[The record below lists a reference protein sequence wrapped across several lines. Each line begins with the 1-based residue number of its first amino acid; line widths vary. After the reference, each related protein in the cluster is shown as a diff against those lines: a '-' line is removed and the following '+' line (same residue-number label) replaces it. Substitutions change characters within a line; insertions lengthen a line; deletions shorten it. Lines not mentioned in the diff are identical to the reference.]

1 MQYNLGSIC
10 SLLSNTVK
18 LLLHRSQDSKYFI
31 DSLSHALLHI
41 SHFQKKTLRYRNI
54 KPTVIKYMPSVVT
67 LFVIIGDIS
76 YAFAKVVEVNK
87 MSGRL

>member
-1 MQYNLGSIC
+1 
-10 SLLSNTVK
+10 
-18 LLLHRSQDSKYFI
+18 
-31 DSLSHALLHI
+31 
-41 SHFQKKTLRYRNI
+41 
-54 KPTVIKYMPSVVT
+54 MPSVVT